1 MATILIILITLPAI
15 ALGSMVTCL
24 VVERLNIFT
33 RLAAGS
39 VIGLAAL
46 SWVGY
51 LTAIIF
57 GLNAISISITVIVVI
72 LALSWLIWILS
83 PSRIAVIFKDFEVSK
98 TGIIYYALWSALLVW
113 LFSRVVMFYPE
124 GLYTAPANNYGD
136 LPFHLGIVTSF
147 AYGENLPPVNPIFA
161 GTKFTYPFLIDFLT
175 AFYIRCGAN
184 WPTAFFIENI
194 ILSLALVGLIETLAF
209 CITGKRVASRIAPL
223 IFLFNGGLGFINF
236 FLGMGNLQNGLIE
249 FITHLPQTYTMNADL
264 KSVPLRWGN
273 VFTTLLIPQ
282 RSMLFGLP
290 IVAMILILW
299 WMALGKR
306 KSGRVGERESGTVGQ
321 WESGG
326 TERAGRAGEREKE
339 RLVEKESGISES
351 TNKNSSLS
359 HSPTLPLSHSPT
371 LLLASGILAGLL
383 PMLHAH
389 GFFAVMIASAVM
401 FLLFRSKE
409 WISFFVPCLLLAL
422 PQAWWLSGTPVKN
435 RLFTAHL
442 GWEASDLDQF
452 PAGFGL
458 NALID
463 LVARQGLIQKI
474 TIFWAINAGV
484 FIILLVAALISRKIT
499 TDQQRRFYLPF
510 VLWFV
515 VPNIVLLAP
524 WPWDNIKVL
533 VYWSLVSCPLVT
545 AVLAHL
551 FTRKIAGRTL
561 AFALLLILTFSG
573 ALDVIR
579 ALSPVEALSLFG
591 TDQLVVAGLLRAKT
605 SPHSVILHAPI
616 HNSVVALTGRRSVMG
631 YPGHLWTH
639 GIEYQAREAEVATIY
654 RGGTEIEEILSRL
667 KVDYLIISPVERSK
681 FVVDESFFE
690 NRYRRIIDHAG
701 YHVYQI
707 R

>member
-1 MATILIILITLPAI
+1 MATILIILITLPTI
-15 ALGSMVTCL
+15 ALGSVVTCL
-24 VVERLNIFT
+24 VVERINIFT

-72 LALSWLIWILS
+72 LALSWLIWIRS

-124 GLYTAPANNYGD
+124 GIYTAPANNYGD

-147 AYGENLPPVNPIFA
+147 AYGENLPPINPIFA

-184 WPTAFFIENI
+184 WPTAFFIGNI

-209 CITGKRVASRIAPL
+209 CITGNRVASRIAPL

-236 FLGMGNLQNGLIE
+236 FLEMGNLQNGLIE

-290 IVAMILILW
+290 IAAMILILW

-306 KSGRVGERESGTVGQ
+306 
-321 WESGG
+321 ESGG
-326 TERAGRAGEREKE
+326 TGRAGERGEREKE
-339 RLVEKESGISES
+339 SLVEKESGISES

-359 HSPTLPLSHSPT
+359 HSPTL
-371 LLLASGILAGLL
+371 LLASGILAGML

-452 PAGFGL
+452 PAGFGV
-458 NALID
+458 NALFD

-510 VLWFV
+510 CLWFI

-533 VYWSLVSCPLVT
+533 VYWSLVSCPLIA
-545 AVLAHL
+545 AVLAQL
-551 FTRKIAGRTL
+551 FTRKIAGRAL

-579 ALSPVEALSLFG
+579 ALSPVEVLSLFG
-591 TDQLVVAGLLRAKT
+591 TDELVVAGMLRTQT
-605 SPHSVILHAPI
+605 SPRSVILHAPI

-654 RGGTEIEEILSRL
+654 RGGTEIEEIFSRL
-667 KVDYLIISPVERSK
+667 KVDYLIISPVERAK

>member
-1 MATILIILITLPAI
+1 MATVLIILITLPAI
-15 ALGSMVTCL
+15 ALGCLVTWL
-24 VVERLNIFT
+24 VVERINIFT

-57 GLNAISISITVIVVI
+57 GLNAISISVTAVIFI
-72 LALSWLIWILS
+72 LALSALIWIVS
-83 PSRIAVIFKDFEVSK
+83 PSRIAVIFKDLEVSK
-98 TGIIYYALWSALLVW
+98 TSIIYYALWSALLVW
-113 LFSRVVMFYPE
+113 LFSRVVMFYPD

-136 LPFHLGIVTSF
+136 LPFHMGIVTAF

-194 ILSLALVGLIETLAF
+194 ILSLALIGLIETLALYM
-209 CITGKRVASRIAPL
+209 TGNRVASRIAPL

-236 FLGMGNLQNGLIE
+236 FLGLGNLKTGLIE
-249 FITHLPQTYTMNADL
+249 FVTHLPQTYTMNADL
-264 KSVPLRWGN
+264 NSVPLRWGN

-306 KSGRVGERESGTVGQ
+306 GEWESGRVGERESGRAGER
-321 WESGG
+321 ES
-326 TERAGRAGEREKE
+326 GRAGERESA
-339 RLVEKESGISES
+339 RVVEKERSLPES
-351 TNKNSSLS
+351 TIQNSTISRT
-359 HSPTLPLSHSPT
+359 PTLPLSHSPT
-371 LLLASGILAGLL
+371 LSPLLLASGILAGML

-389 GFFAVMIASAVM
+389 GFFAVMIASVVM
-401 FLLFRSKE
+401 LLLFRSRE
-409 WISFFVPCLLLAL
+409 WVSFFVPCLLLSL
-422 PQAWWLSGTPVKN
+422 PQVWWLSGTPVKN

-442 GWEASDLDQF
+442 GWEASQLDQF
-452 PAGFGL
+452 PDGFGL
-458 NALID
+458 SAFLD
-463 LVARQGLIQKI
+463 LMTDGGMFQKI
-474 TIFWAINAGV
+474 TVFWAINAGV
-484 FIILLVAALISRKIT
+484 FIMLLVAALTIRKIST
-499 TDQQRRFYLPF
+499 NRQRRFYLPF

-533 VYWSLVSCPLVT
+533 VYWSLVSCPLVA

-551 FTRKIAGRTL
+551 FTQKIAGRAL

-579 ALSPVEALSLFG
+579 ALSPVETLNLFG
-591 TDQLVVAGLLRAKT
+591 TDELVVAGMLRANT
-605 SPHSVILHAPI
+605 PPHSVILHAPI
-616 HNSVVALTGRRSVMG
+616 HNSVVALTG
-631 YPGHLWTH
+631 
-639 GIEYQAREAEVATIY
+639 
-654 RGGTEIEEILSRL
+654 
-667 KVDYLIISPVERSK
+667 
-681 FVVDESFFE
+681 
-690 NRYRRIIDHAG
+690 
-701 YHVYQI
+701 
-707 R
+707 